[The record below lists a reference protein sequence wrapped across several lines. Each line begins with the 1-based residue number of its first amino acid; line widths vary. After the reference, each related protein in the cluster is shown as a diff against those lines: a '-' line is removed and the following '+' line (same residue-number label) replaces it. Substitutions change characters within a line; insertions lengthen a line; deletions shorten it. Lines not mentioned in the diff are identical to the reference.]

1 MQEARVHDDIIAINN
16 DVIMHSWV

>member
-1 MQEARVHDDIIAINN
+1 MQEARVHDDIIVINN